1 MDLTVRKL
9 KCPQSLEIADHP
21 YVDTTELKFSG
32 VTFGLKLL
40 HRPRNLL
47 KPQEGQAY
55 INQGGEGGGQ
65 LSPLTKATASS
76 LVCVSQSP
84 SEAST
89 AIMMMNTL

>member
-1 MDLTVRKL
+1 MDVTVRKL

-55 INQGGEGGGQ
+55 IH
-65 LSPLTKATASS
+65 
-76 LVCVSQSP
+76 
-84 SEAST
+84 
-89 AIMMMNTL
+89 